1 MHMHQSIGLFGKR
14 SIYVADF
21 CLAISLRFMDDK
33 VARFL
38 PLFLPIYKNPEPS
51 GSAFCLTRKI
61 LLQN

>member
-14 SIYVADF
+14 SIYVVDF

-38 PLFLPIYKNPEPS
+38 EIRNLPDALFV
-51 GSAFCLTRKI
+51 
-61 LLQN
+61 